1 MDDVSMLGIAGRG
14 DDAVIDLAAP
24 VMFHDPFPI
33 YAELRRSAPVV
44 RARSKQLAPQGA
56 YLLTRHSDV
65 AEVLTDPRMS
75 SAAMVRK
82 GSEGVMKYG
91 PRMFRVLTDSM
102 AFKDDPDHDR
112 LRRLVSVAFTP
123 KMVAQMASDIEA
135 AVEELLDDLDA
146 RGTVDL
152 VADFAVPLPLSV
164 IARMLGVSDSERD
177 AIGHRMARLSAG
189 ATSGTLAGMARA
201 IPSALQLFKLIERL
215 VEAARANPRDGLIS
229 GLVAATLDGD
239 HLSDD
244 ETIAMI
250 FLLMLAGHDTTSNL
264 ISSSA
269 VALIDNDEQTQRL
282 RDDDAVI
289 QTAIEELLRFTTPV
303 PCGVPR
309 LATEDVRYSGVE
321 IPAGS
326 TVLAMIISANRDEA
340 IFTDPNVLD
349 LGRDPNRHLT
359 FAVGKHFCLGNQL
372 ARLEA
377 RTAIPGLLRRF
388 PNLRLAVPREQL
400 RFKSTQS
407 LRGLERLPVQLG

>member
-1 MDDVSMLGIAGRG
+1 MLGIATRG
-14 DDAVIDLAAP
+14 AEAAIDLAAP
-24 VMFHDPFPI
+24 AMFNDPFPI

-65 AEVLTDPRMS
+65 ADALTDPRMS

-82 GSEGVMKYG
+82 GNEGVMKYG

-102 AFKDDPDHDR
+102 AFKDDPDHGR

-123 KMVAQMASDIEA
+123 KMVAQMTADIES
-135 AVEELLDDLDA
+135 AVDELLDGLGK

-164 IARMLGVSDSERD
+164 IARMLGVSDADRD
-177 AIGHRMARLSAG
+177 AIGDRMARLSAG
-189 ATSGTLAGMARA
+189 ATSGSLTGMARA
-201 IPSALQLFKLIERL
+201 IPSALQLFRLIERL
-215 VEAARANPRDGLIS
+215 VDSARVRPGEGLIS
-229 GLVAATLDGD
+229 GLVAASLDGD
-239 HLSDD
+239 RLSDD
-244 ETIAMI
+244 EVIAMI

-269 VALIDNDEQTQRL
+269 VALIDNPDQAQRL
-282 RDDDAVI
+282 RDDDGVI
-289 QTAIEELLRFTTPV
+289 PTAIEELLRYTTPV

-309 LATEDVRYSGVE
+309 LATEDVRFSSVE

-326 TVLAMIISANRDEA
+326 TVLAMIISANRDDA
-340 IFTDPNVLD
+340 VFTDPNRLD

-377 RTAIPGLLRRF
+377 RTAIPGLVRRF
-388 PNLRLAVPREQL
+388 PNLRLAVGRDQL
-400 RFKSTQS
+400 RYKATQS
-407 LRGLERLPVQLG
+407 LRGLERLPIHLS